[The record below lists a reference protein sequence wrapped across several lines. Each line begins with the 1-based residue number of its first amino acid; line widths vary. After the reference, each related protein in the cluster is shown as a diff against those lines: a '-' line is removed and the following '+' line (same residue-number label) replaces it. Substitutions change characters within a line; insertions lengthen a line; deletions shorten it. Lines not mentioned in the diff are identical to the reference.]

1 LETFRFSNSD
11 IALACEKVGEFLAES
26 GVERREALRIK
37 LTFEEVLL
45 EYQSKFGEAA
55 ACKLKCTKRL
65 SAIRV
70 EIEVLGESFHP
81 LEKESD
87 DGALINGLLA
97 GIGLAPTYSYRN
109 GKNYIVFTPKK
120 KPMSGTVK
128 MLVAVVLSV
137 IAGLL
142 LIRLPEDARTSL
154 SEHFLTPVSDL
165 FFGAISAVSGPFIFL
180 SVLGSICS
188 MGNTETFGRI
198 GKKTVGAVFGYMTA
212 AGLGLTLLAALFFK
226 VTPGG
231 VSGSDFTKV
240 LDLIYNI
247 VPPNIFE
254 PFIDGN
260 SLQIIFMAVLFGV
273 AMLMLSSKVS
283 GMFTTVAQLSAL
295 VQSVMGI
302 VLEALPF
309 ALFVIF
315 TNMIVSGTIIE
326 LFGSYKMVLLI
337 FLLVIVYLAA
347 MVLWISLRKKLSPL
361 LLIQKIWPT
370 FLIALTTASSAAAFS
385 TNIKDAN
392 KKLGIDKNLVD
403 FGIPLGQV
411 LFKMSEFAMFIPIV
425 LTFAENYGIAITPVW
440 LILAYITVWLISFA
454 VPPVAGGAIMGF
466 TVVFAQLGIPTE
478 AMAIAIALN
487 AITDFPLTA
496 MNVTGWQLT
505 MIDVADSL
513 GALDKETLHKEFNK
527 IADCKTPVKGK
538 RGFFEKKPG
547 KKL

>member
-1 LETFRFSNSD
+1 MAIFNFSNSNID
-11 IALACEKVGEFLAES
+11 LACEKVGEFLSKS
-26 GVERREALRIK
+26 GVDRREALRIK

-45 EYQSKFGEAA
+45 EYQAKFGEETTY
-55 ACKLKCTKRL
+55 KLKCTKRL

-70 EIEVLGESFHP
+70 EIEVHGDGFNP

-97 GIGLAPTYSYRN
+97 GIGLAPTYIYKN

-120 KPMSGTVK
+120 KPMSCTLK
-128 MLVAVVLSV
+128 MFMAIALSIV
-137 IAGLL
+137 AGLL
-142 LIRLPEDARTSL
+142 LTLLPEGSRTRL
-154 SEHFLTPVSDL
+154 SEYFLTPVADL
-165 FFGAISAVSGPFIFL
+165 FFGAIAAVAGPFIFL
-180 SVLGSICS
+180 SVLGGISS
-188 MGNTETFGRI
+188 MGNTETLGKI
-198 GKKTVGAVFGYMTA
+198 GKKTIGAILGYMTV
-212 AGLGLTLLAALFFK
+212 AGLGLTLIATLFYK
-226 VTPGG
+226 VTLGSI
-231 VSGSDFTKV
+231 SGSDFTKV

-247 VPPNIFE
+247 VPANIFE
-254 PFIDGN
+254 PFINGN
-260 SLQIIFMAVLFGV
+260 SLQIIFIAVLFGV
-273 AMLMLSSKVS
+273 AMLMLSPKIS
-283 GMFTTVAQLSAL
+283 GIFTVVEQLSVL
-295 VQSVMGI
+295 MQSVMSI

-315 TNMIVSGTIIE
+315 TNMIASGTVGE
-326 LFGSYKMVLLI
+326 LVGAYKILLLI
-337 FLLVIVYLAA
+337 FLLVVVYLVG

-361 LLIQKIWPT
+361 LLIKKVLPT
-370 FLIALTTASSAAAFS
+370 FLVALTTASSAAAFS

-425 LTFAENYGIAITPVW
+425 LTFAESYEIPITPVW
-440 LILAYITVWLISFA
+440 LVLAYITVWLISFA

-466 TVVFAQLGIPTE
+466 TVVFAQLGIPME

-513 GALDKETLHKEFNK
+513 GALDKEVLRK
-527 IADCKTPVKGK
+527 
-538 RGFFEKKPG
+538 
-547 KKL
+547 

>member
-1 LETFRFSNSD
+1 METFHFSNSD
-11 IALACEKVGEFLAES
+11 IDLACERVGEFLAGS

-45 EYQSKFGEAA
+45 EYQAKFGEETTY
-55 ACKLKCTKRL
+55 KLKCTRRL
-65 SAIRV
+65 SAIKV
-70 EIEVLGESFHP
+70 EIEVAGEGFNP
-81 LEKESD
+81 LEKGSD
-87 DGALINGLLA
+87 DGGLINGLLA
-97 GIGLAPTYSYRN
+97 GIGLAPTYSYKN
-109 GKNYIVFTPKK
+109 GKNYIIFTPKK
-120 KPMSGTVK
+120 KPMSGTLK
-128 MLVAVVLSV
+128 MLVAIVLSV
-137 IAGLL
+137 ITGLL
-142 LIRLPEDARTSL
+142 LTLLPEGTSL
-154 SEHFLTPVSDL
+154 SEKFLTPVADL
-165 FFGAISAVSGPFIFL
+165 FFGAIAAVSGPFIFL
-180 SVLGSICS
+180 SVLSSICS
-188 MGNTETFGRI
+188 MGNTETLGKI
-198 GKKTVGAVFGYMTA
+198 GKKTVGAILGYMTV
-212 AGLGLTLLAALFFK
+212 AGLGLTLLATLFFK
-226 VTPGG
+226 VTLGG

-240 LDLIYNI
+240 LELIYNI
-247 VPPNIFE
+247 VPTNIFE
-254 PFIDGN
+254 PFINGN
-260 SLQIIFMAVLFGV
+260 SLQIIFIAVLFGI

-283 GMFTTVAQLSAL
+283 GVFTIIEQLSSL
-295 VQSVMGI
+295 VQAVMGI

-315 TNMIVSGTIIE
+315 TNMIVSGTIVE
-326 LFGSYKMVLLI
+326 LIGSYKMILLI
-337 FLLVIVYLAA
+337 FLLVVVYLAA

-361 LLIQKIWPT
+361 LLIKKALPT
-370 FLIALTTASSAAAFS
+370 FLVALTTASSAAAFS
-385 TNIKDAN
+385 VNIKDAN

-425 LTFAENYGIAITPVW
+425 LTFAESYGIAITPVW

-513 GALDKETLHKEFNK
+513 GSLDKETLRKQN
-527 IADCKTPVKGK
+527 
-538 RGFFEKKPG
+538 
-547 KKL
+547 